1 MVAPVEGKVIL
12 RSKGTEILRSVFLAS
27 LIFTLVAIFAV
38 TIERAEAQQQPQ
50 TQPQAGARGGPGGRG
65 GGFAFS
71 QPDPLNFDDHD
82 GWTQM
87 FDGTTLNGWDG
98 PTDVWSVKDGAIVGT
113 YDGTRPRPTTY
124 LIWKGGGEHANFEM
138 KLEIK
143 LEGTGA
149 NGGVQIRSAIA
160 PPAPPTAEQLA
171 FQAQMTDEQR
181 ATFAAREEMAKAVA
195 KWNMKGYQPDF
206 DWGNG
211 FTGNLYEQGTGRGEI
226 VYRGQVVEAQ
236 KGQKPRIVGTFAD
249 RDALKGYIKVN
260 DWNQWEF
267 IAQGNTI
274 SQVINGHLMSA
285 FIDNDPTFSQA
296 KGLIGLEIEGPG
308 ALKISHRN
316 LWIRDLQ

>member
-1 MVAPVEGKVIL
+1 MASKSRNSPLLLCFCTVGVI
-12 RSKGTEILRSVFLAS
+12 FALA
-27 LIFTLVAIFAV
+27 LIFMLTSKRVS
-38 TIERAEAQQQPQ
+38 AQQAPMTPPQGGQPA
-50 TQPQAGARGGPGGRG
+50 AGGRGGRG
-65 GGFAFS
+65 GGFA
-71 QPDPLNFDDHD
+71 QPEPLNFDDHD

-87 FDGTTLNGWDG
+87 FDGTSLNGWDG
-98 PTDVWSVKDGAIVGT
+98 PSDIWSVQDGAIVGAF
-113 YDGTRPRPTTY
+113 DGTHPRPTTY
-124 LIWKGGGEHANFEM
+124 LIWRAGGEHANFEM

-149 NGGVQIRSAIA
+149 NGGVQIRSANV
-160 PPAPPTAEQLA
+160 PPSPPSAAQLA
-171 FQAQMTDEQR
+171 QQAQMTDDQK
-181 ATFAAREEMAKAVA
+181 AAFAARQEMGKAVA

-206 DWGNG
+206 DWGNR

-249 RDALKGYIKVN
+249 ADALKGYIKVN

-267 IAQGNTI
+267 IAAGNTI
-274 SQVINGHLMSA
+274 SQVMNGHLMSV
-285 FIDNDPTFSQA
+285 FIDNDPIFSQA

-316 LWIRDLQ
+316 MWIRDLN